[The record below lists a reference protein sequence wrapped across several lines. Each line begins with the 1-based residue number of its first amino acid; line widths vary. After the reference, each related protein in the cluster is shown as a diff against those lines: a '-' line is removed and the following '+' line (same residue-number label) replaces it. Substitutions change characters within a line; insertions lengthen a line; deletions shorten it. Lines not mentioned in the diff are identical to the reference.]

1 MPSRSVVIDGRTWNI
16 YPSGFITQ
24 YDADEYGL
32 IFVHGTGDT
41 ALVRVTR
48 YSPRG
53 SLSREASLA
62 ELDDARLRALFVESQ
77 PAATSPET
85 GYRT

>member
-1 MPSRSVVIDGRTWNI
+1 MPSRPLVIDGRTWRV

-24 YDADEYGL
+24 YDADEYGVV
-32 IFVHGTGDT
+32 FVEGTGDT
-41 ALVRVTR
+41 AEVRVTR

-53 SLSREASLA
+53 ALSREASLA
-62 ELDDARLRALFVESQ
+62 ELSDAELRTLFSQSQ
-77 PAATSPET
+77 PSATSPEA

>member
-1 MPSRSVVIDGRTWNI
+1 MPSRPVVIDGRTWNV

-24 YDADEYGL
+24 YGADEYGL
-32 IFVHGTGDT
+32 IFVHGTGD
-41 ALVRVTR
+41 AAAVRVTR

-62 ELDDARLRALFVESQ
+62 ELSDERLRELFAQSQ
-77 PAATSPET
+77 PAATSPEA
-85 GYRT
+85 GYRS